1 MQADLEKY
9 PKKKVQRIVMTVAD
23 ILACSEENIQVD
35 AIQPSESFII
45 VLSIK
50 KELIRKLIISLEKNE
65 TLHNQLTALS
75 IDYLIVDDKTIFLK
89 SIARSKG
96 KIIYIYIK
104 HRDIHLSAKLA

>member
-9 PKKKVQRIVMTVAD
+9 TKKKVDCIVMTVAD
-23 ILACSEENIQVD
+23 MLACSKENIKVV

-75 IDYLIVDDKTIFLK
+75 IDYLMVDDKTIYLK
-89 SIARSKG
+89 SISRSKG
-96 KIIYIYIK
+96 KLYYTNI
-104 HRDIHLSAKLA
+104 DWG